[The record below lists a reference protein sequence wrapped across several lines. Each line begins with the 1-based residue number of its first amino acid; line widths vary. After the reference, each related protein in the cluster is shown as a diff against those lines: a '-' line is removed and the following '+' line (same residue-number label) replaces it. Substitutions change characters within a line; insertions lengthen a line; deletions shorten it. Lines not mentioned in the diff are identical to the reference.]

1 MLKSGIDRSS
11 SYKSKTNYGVFM
23 RIQRYLLV
31 VVSVLCLSFAA
42 KAAQQGEDE
51 VKQAVSS
58 YVKATDTKNVSSL
71 QQLLAPSATFST
83 LNKINN
89 NFTQLSGSDYI
100 NSVKAGKIG
109 GWERNLTI
117 SSVDANDNL
126 ATAKLE
132 LTDARLKQVEFVT
145 LMKVN
150 GSWKIVSSALTT
162 EKK

>member
-1 MLKSGIDRSS
+1 
-11 SYKSKTNYGVFM
+11 M

-31 VVSVLCLSFAA
+31 FVSVLCLSLTL
-42 KAAQQGEDE
+42 KAATQGEDE
-51 VKQAVSS
+51 VKQAVTS
-58 YVKATDTKNVSSL
+58 YEKAIDTKNVSNL
-71 QQLLAPSATFST
+71 QQLLASNATITT

-89 NFTQLSGSDYI
+89 NFSQFAAADYI
-100 NSVKAGKIG
+100 SSVKAGKIG

-117 SSVDANDNL
+117 NSVDVNDNM
-126 ATAKLE
+126 AMAKVE

-150 GSWKIVSSALTT
+150 GSWKIVNTALTV